1 MADSNSSSSRK
12 RANIDFVD
20 CERATRGVWLVK
32 VPRYLSE
39 IWEKNEGSDVGRLV
53 QLSADEVKLISTTPE
68 ENSTVGTSPSING
81 STSASTGQARRD
93 LRKIQDPSELKPIT
107 AKNTKNVFAPKEHS
121 FRFRDPD
128 AQSRAVILEDKSHL
142 KEDVDIKSGK
152 LACEGRVVIRA
163 ECQPPSS
170 EQYMTMKMDMIR
182 KAKEP
187 VSMAKQI
194 DRAVVAFKPKAQHA
208 ENLATNKTKKETGGA
223 RNIRAGREHVMDL
236 IFEAFEKH
244 QYYRLSDL
252 QAITQQP
259 QGYLREILTDIATY
273 NTSPPHKSMWE
284 LKPEYRNYRTSNADA
299 DPMEED

>member
-1 MADSNSSSSRK
+1 MTDTSSSSSRK
-12 RANIDFVD
+12 RANTDFVD

-53 QLSADEVKLISTTPE
+53 QLSADVVKLISTTPE
-68 ENSTVGTSPSING
+68 ESSTAETKPSING
-81 STSASTGQARRD
+81 STSSTARKD
-93 LRKIQDPSELKPIT
+93 IRKIQDPSELKPII
-107 AKNTKNVFAPKEHS
+107 AKNNKNVSAPKEHS
-121 FRFRDPD
+121 FKFRNLDG
-128 AQSRAVILEDKSHL
+128 QSLGVILEDKSHL

-163 ECQPPSS
+163 ECQPPNS
-170 EQYMTMKMDMIR
+170 EQYMKMKMDMFR
-182 KAKEP
+182 QAKEP
-187 VSMAKQI
+187 VSKAKQI

-208 ENLATNKTKKETGGA
+208 ENLKMDKTKKEVGA
-223 RNIRAGREHVMDL
+223 RNIRAGREQVMDR
-236 IFEAFEKH
+236 IFDAFEKH

-252 QAITQQP
+252 QTLIQQP
-259 QGYLREILTDIATY
+259 QGYLREILNDIAIY

-284 LKPEYRNYRTSNADA
+284 LKPEYRAYRATTGAD